1 MPIFRINIVFANGKR
16 YNGYSLVEGVEL
28 DNYYRHLFRFAQRT
42 RIRIV
47 SFDVVQISEFSREAT
62 YMRDNNIKRMSHRVP
77 AMQPKQRTTS
87 HSDGFA
93 PLNKKLPL
101 TAVQLCVFG
110 RYVMLW
116 LGVRASAPLLRQRN
130 VVVLGEFLLK
140 PAKLYSKSPDR
151 CTA

>member
-77 AMQPKQRTTS
+77 AMQPKQRTTT
-87 HSDGFA
+87 H
-93 PLNKKLPL
+93 
-101 TAVQLCVFG
+101 
-110 RYVMLW
+110 R
-116 LGVRASAPLLRQRN
+116 
-130 VVVLGEFLLK
+130 K
-140 PAKLYSKSPDR
+140 PF
-151 CTA
+151 